1 MKKPTKS
8 ELRRS
13 IETSLSVL
21 EEPEGRAHFPV
32 RELTG
37 VSTAFGPVF
46 VGLDPA
52 RRFHLLLSIGAE
64 THLDTDYESRGIHLD
79 RRELV
84 DDGETRHLVDLVCVM
99 PRLQRLFVILASD
112 VLERLLEAPAQPAV
126 VAASALDDWRDLLAR
141 AAQRVDEARVR
152 GVFGE
157 LHQLLRLVEVEPA
170 LVEAWRG
177 PDNERHD
184 LEVRGLAI
192 EVKSKKR
199 PGNVVQI
206 NGVEQLL
213 APNGGELLLVVQI
226 VERDDSG
233 STLSEL
239 VDAIVTAAGNRD
251 VLVDGLAKLG
261 IDLDADG
268 VRGWR
273 FIVRDERAF
282 RIEPGF
288 PRIVPSDF
296 VEGHVHPA
304 VRSVAYTIDLASVS
318 EAART
323 PEELKGFRQRMV
335 GR

>member
-141 AAQRVDEARVR
+141 AAQRVDEAR
-152 GVFGE
+152 
-157 LHQLLRLVEVEPA
+157 
-170 LVEAWRG
+170 
-177 PDNERHD
+177 
-184 LEVRGLAI
+184 
-192 EVKSKKR
+192 
-199 PGNVVQI
+199 
-206 NGVEQLL
+206 
-213 APNGGELLLVVQI
+213 
-226 VERDDSG
+226 
-233 STLSEL
+233 
-239 VDAIVTAAGNRD
+239 
-251 VLVDGLAKLG
+251 
-261 IDLDADG
+261 
-268 VRGWR
+268 
-273 FIVRDERAF
+273 
-282 RIEPGF
+282 
-288 PRIVPSDF
+288 
-296 VEGHVHPA
+296 
-304 VRSVAYTIDLASVS
+304 
-318 EAART
+318 
-323 PEELKGFRQRMV
+323 
-335 GR
+335 